1 MAPESSSL
9 SDRIGTARMQRT
21 RARTHIGFMGLF
33 GQPVLRR
40 IASLEAFGCRPFTRF
55 RSLSMR
61 TEFKLLRPR
70 LVPLSPGEEREAVA
84 LLAELLLNAA
94 GKRRAGVCGGA
105 FGSASGG
112 ATGSVAPF
120 PETPAKPRRAA

>member
-1 MAPESSSL
+1 MVL
-9 SDRIGTARMQRT
+9 W
-21 RARTHIGFMGLF
+21 

-55 RSLSMR
+55 RSLTER

-70 LVPLSPGEEREAVA
+70 LEPLSPEQERDAVA
-84 LLAELLLNAA
+84 LLAELLLDAA

-105 FGSASGG
+105 FGSGSGG
-112 ATGSVAPF
+112 ATGSVVTF
-120 PETPAKPRRAA
+120 PEKPAKPRRAA